1 MPVQPQDL
9 PPVNLDNVRISR
21 KLAGAFALIVAVI
34 VALGVV
40 VFIQVR
46 ELEKAKETVALVES
60 VTAKTAQLKRSVDQ
74 QESRTRAYLLT
85 AKPAHLERIE
95 AHKVMFREIAADL
108 KADTAHIPGSPAR
121 VDALT
126 DAVTAFQAAV
136 LDPEI
141 RLASRPETRPEALAL
156 TESEIPTQMMA
167 PINAAFD
174 TITEAQSARK
184 EKALKTQADAF
195 RATKIALGV
204 GILAALTLSILFGLG
219 LAKMIATPIAAMTA
233 AMRRLAGGDKTI
245 VVPAVGRKDEVGE
258 MADALLAFK
267 EAAIANERLEVEAAA
282 ARQAADEERARAEA
296 EKARVAEEDRV
307 AVTALGQGLQAMASG
322 DLTHRMTAQV
332 AARSEQLK
340 TDFNTA
346 IAQLEQAVAVVV
358 DNVAAIRS
366 GAGEISQ
373 ASDDLSRRTEQ
384 QAASLEETAAALDEI
399 TATVNKTADGARQA
413 SSVVQSARG
422 DAEKSGVIVRDAVQ
436 AMNAIEQSSAE
447 IGNIIGVIDEIAFQT
462 NLLALN
468 AGVEA
473 ARAGDA
479 GRGFAVVASEVRALA
494 QRSAEAAKEI
504 KTLISASGQ
513 QVGAGV
519 SLVGQTGEALQ
530 RIVSRVAEIDGLV
543 SEISASAQ
551 EQATGL
557 QQVNTAVNQMDQVT
571 QQNAAMVEE
580 STAASHSLSQ
590 EADTLAAS
598 VSRFRTG
605 HASAPAA
612 ARKPAA
618 PAPAARSPQPVA
630 QTVAALRGQGGAARK
645 PALAVVTDGWEEF

>member
-1 MPVQPQDL
+1 MLRALTIGGRVNLLTCLAVAGLLILLGLSLLKLDGVMRSEIGDRTKKTVEVAYSVVAHYQAQEQLGVMTQPQAQAAALSTLRALRYGKDDYFWVNDMHPRMIMHPFSPQLEGQDL
-9 PPVNLDNVRISR
+9 T
-21 KLAGAFALIVAVI
+21 G
-34 VALGVV
+34 
-40 VFIQVR
+40 
-46 ELEKAKETVALVES
+46 
-60 VTAKTAQLKRSVDQ
+60 KTDADG
-74 QESRTRAYLLT
+74 
-85 AKPAHLERIE
+85 IF
-95 AHKVMFREIAADL
+95 MFREMTEIARRDGEGFLNYSWAKPGQEEPAGKISYVKAFKPWGWVIGSGVYTDQIAA
-108 KADTAHIPGSPAR
+108 
-121 VDALT
+121 
-126 DAVTAFQAAV
+126 AVG
-136 LDPEI
+136 
-141 RLASRPETRPEALAL
+141 R
-156 TESEIPTQMMA
+156 M
-167 PINAAFD
+167 
-174 TITEAQSARK
+174 
-184 EKALKTQADAF
+184 
-195 RATKIALGV
+195 
-204 GILAALTLSILFGLG
+204 ALTLGGMALLVALATGAAGWALG
-219 LAKMIATPIAAMTA
+219 RSVSRPVVA
-233 AMRRLAGGDKTI
+233 LAGRMKALADGDKTSVI
-245 VVPAVGRKDEVGE
+245 PGLTRGDEIGRMAV
-258 MADALLAFK
+258 ALDVFR
-267 EAAIANERLEVEAAA
+267 EASIANERLEVEAAA

-296 EKARVAEEDRV
+296 EKARIAEEDHV

-384 QAASLEETAAALDEI
+384 QAASLEETAAALDQI

-422 DAEKSGVIVRDAVQ
+422 DAETSGKVVHDAVQ
-436 AMNAIEQSSAE
+436 AMTAIERSSTE

-513 QVGAGV
+513 QVGQGV
-519 SLVGQTGEALQ
+519 ALVGQTGEALQ

-590 EADTLAAS
+590 EADALAAS

-605 HASAPAA
+605 HASSSASSPVA
-612 ARKPAA
+612 ARKSA
-618 PAPAARSPQPVA
+618 PASAQVRTPQPVA
-630 QTVAALRGQGGAARK
+630 QTVAALRHTGGAARK